1 MYEDIDA
8 NGKAQ
13 VEYAN
18 SMGYFV
24 RLYPLVHVSPQFLPL
39 KLR

>member
-1 MYEDIDA
+1 MYKDINT

-18 SMGYFV
+18 SKGYFA
-24 RLYPLVHVSPQFLPL
+24 RLYLLVHVSPQFLPL